1 MYSTWLTSQV
11 STGTYISPGSIM
23 WFLKHSL
30 VLPPTLLPKPHF
42 HFPTLGST
50 EKKGPLDGIFFHS
63 KKVLTI
69 RVAFDFALTVFWH
82 LWSTALVTVKLTICI
97 NKKIISYIE
106 NLSLSNKLCIKELR
120 IPKVAILT
128 DFKQKLMK
136 ACNHSL
142 LTQHRN

>member
-1 MYSTWLTSQV
+1 M
-11 STGTYISPGSIM
+11 
-23 WFLKHSL
+23 
-30 VLPPTLLPKPHF
+30 
-42 HFPTLGST
+42 
-50 EKKGPLDGIFFHS
+50 
-63 KKVLTI
+63 
-69 RVAFDFALTVFWH
+69 
-82 LWSTALVTVKLTICI
+82 TVKLTICI

>member
-1 MYSTWLTSQV
+1 M
-11 STGTYISPGSIM
+11 
-23 WFLKHSL
+23 
-30 VLPPTLLPKPHF
+30 
-42 HFPTLGST
+42 
-50 EKKGPLDGIFFHS
+50 
-63 KKVLTI
+63 
-69 RVAFDFALTVFWH
+69 
-82 LWSTALVTVKLTICI
+82 TVKLTICI

-128 DFKQKLMK
+128 DFKPKLMK